1 MAEQNYHQAIRI
13 ADRGY
18 VIVHGE
24 IVFSGDVSELA
35 QNPLVKNYY
44 LGSAA

>member
-1 MAEQNYHQAIRI
+1 
-13 ADRGY
+13 
-18 VIVHGE
+18 
-24 IVFSGDVSELA
+24 VFSGAVGELA